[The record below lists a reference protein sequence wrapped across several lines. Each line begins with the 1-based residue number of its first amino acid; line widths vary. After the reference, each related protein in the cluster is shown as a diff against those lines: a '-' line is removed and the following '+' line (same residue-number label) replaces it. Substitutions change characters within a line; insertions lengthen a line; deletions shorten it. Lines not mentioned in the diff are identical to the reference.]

1 MEQCSSF
8 LPINSLATL
17 KKPYLLNI
25 VLLVTVSCLFDCL
38 RPFSIHFSTL
48 HRFVCSVIMDSIS
61 NRLSMFNVW
70 LCRRVIF
77 YKWKL
82 MMLLKDAPSS
92 GLLDNEQG
100 NFFWWPGE
108 NGGRKR
114 SLPWRLHLPP
124 EFLTGVIYSECLL
137 GDRRPLTSILHNS
150 FFFCCCCL
158 IDCLRIQIRF
168 FSIQSL
174 FSGNIVSSLLL
185 KVNVHYRTGI

>member
-17 KKPYLLNI
+17 KKLYLLNI

-48 HRFVCSVIMDSIS
+48 HRFACSVIMDSIS

-100 NFFWWPGE
+100 NFFFDDQEKRGE
-108 NGGRKR
+108 G

-124 EFLTGVIYSECLL
+124 KFLTGVIYSECLFS
-137 GDRRPLTSILHNS
+137 DKRPLTSILHNS
-150 FFFCCCCL
+150 FF
-158 IDCLRIQIRF
+158 
-168 FSIQSL
+168 
-174 FSGNIVSSLLL
+174 LLL
-185 KVNVHYRTGI
+185 LFNWLLTHSN